1 MNVQPYFPEPIEVP
15 GNIAAEPY
23 GRRLQFIRRTVAWHW
38 LSGAAIAW
46 VAVSAGGMAHMQR
59 WGWGVLAMLVLLS
72 LVRTV
77 AVGSKLDLLLSS
89 LFAPFLV
96 VMAGLWLA
104 GLHAIGWPV
113 IALGIAV
120 SCAGAYTLLCGR
132 DFSFLGLF
140 GLATMA
146 SIALVC
152 AAAYFLRWTF
162 TTAWVAAL
170 LAVGYLLFYAYD
182 LASLLQRRR
191 PGEEPA
197 AAVDLYRDVLNFIGY
212 SVRVIRHWRRYR
224 FF

>member
-23 GRRLQFIRRTVAWHW
+23 ARRLGFIRRTVAWHAA
-38 LSGAAIAW
+38 SAGAIAW
-46 VAVSAGGMAHMQR
+46 VAVSVERLASMHR
-59 WGWGVLAMLVLLS
+59 WGWGVLAMLVILS
-72 LVRTV
+72 FVRTV
-77 AVGSKLDLLLSS
+77 SMGSKLDLLLSS
-89 LFAPFLV
+89 LLAPFLV
-96 VMAGLWLA
+96 VMFGLWLA

-113 IALGIAV
+113 IALGVAV
-120 SCAGAYTLLCGR
+120 LCAALYTLLCGR

-140 GLATMA
+140 ALASVA

-152 AAAYFLRWTF
+152 VASYFFQWSF

-170 LAVGYLLFYAYD
+170 MAVGYLLFYAYD

-197 AAVDLYRDVLNFIGY
+197 AAVDLYRDVLNFVGY
-212 SVRVIRHWRRYR
+212 SLRVVQHWRRYR